1 MLTQYGFWG
10 RDVQQ
15 PKYRAAFFSA
25 ATRPDLTL
33 SLFRLR
39 NALFVRELGW
49 TLAVENGHERDE
61 FDTDDAVYCVL
72 WADGQMIG
80 CFRAISCDRPY
91 LAHRI
96 FSHLATD
103 RPFPMSADY
112 VEISRFGVLA
122 AHRQAST
129 VLYSLM
135 IRFALARDASA
146 LVALAELAHERLLNR
161 IGLSTSR
168 YGDVQIV
175 GFHDDGRWIL
185 AVAGEI
191 PIPRTPSPAFRTLLD
206 LTKTME
212 ISDEASIF
220 GRERLSA

>member
-1 MLTQYGFWG
+1 
-10 RDVQQ
+10 VQQ

-25 ATRPDLTL
+25 VRRPDLTR

-39 NALFVRELGW
+39 NALFVHELSW
-49 TLAVENGHERDE
+49 TLAVENGFERDE
-61 FDTDDAVYCVL
+61 FDTDDAVYCAL
-72 WADGQMIG
+72 SADGQMIG

-91 LAHRI
+91 LARSI
-96 FSHLATD
+96 FSHLATN
-103 RPFPMSADY
+103 RPFPVSADY

-122 AHRQAST
+122 AYRQAST

-135 IRFALARDASA
+135 IRFALARNAAA

-161 IGLSTSR
+161 IGLPTSR
-168 YGDVQIV
+168 YGGVQIV
-175 GFHDDGRWIL
+175 GFRDDGRWIL

-191 PIPRTPSPAFRTLLD
+191 PIPRKPSPAFGALLE
-206 LTKTME
+206 LTQTME
-212 ISDEASIF
+212 ISDEASVF

>member
-1 MLTQYGFWG
+1 L
-10 RDVQQ
+10 QQ
-15 PKYRAAFFSA
+15 PKYKAVFFSA
-25 ATRPDLTL
+25 ATNPDLAL
-33 SLFRLR
+33 SLLRLR
-39 NALFVRELGW
+39 HALFVRELGW
-49 TLAVENGHERDE
+49 TLAVENGCERDE
-61 FDTDDAVYCVL
+61 FDTEDAIYCAL
-72 WADGQMIG
+72 SAEGQIIG

-91 LAHRI
+91 LAHTI
-96 FSHLATD
+96 FSHMASN
-103 RPFPMSADY
+103 RSFPKSADY

-135 IRFALARDASA
+135 VRFALARNAAA
-146 LVALAELAHERLLNR
+146 LVALAELSHERLLNR

-191 PIPRTPSPAFRTLLD
+191 PISRKPTPAVKALLE
-206 LTKTME
+206 LTQSME
-212 ISDEASIF
+212 IIDEASVF

>member
-1 MLTQYGFWG
+1 M
-10 RDVQQ
+10 QQ
-15 PKYRAAFFSA
+15 PEYKAVFFSA
-25 ATRPDLTL
+25 ATRPDLTR

-39 NALFVRELGW
+39 HTLFVRELGW

-72 WADGQMIG
+72 SAGSQMIG

-91 LAHRI
+91 LAHTI
-96 FSHLATD
+96 FSHMATD
-103 RPFPMSADY
+103 RPFPVSADH

-122 AHRQAST
+122 AYRQASA

-135 IRFALARDASA
+135 IRFALARNAAA
-146 LVALAELAHERLLNR
+146 LVALAELSHERLLNR

-168 YGDVQIV
+168 YGGVQIV

-191 PIPRTPSPAFRTLLD
+191 PIPRKPSPAFSDLLE
-206 LTKTME
+206 LTQAME

>member
-1 MLTQYGFWG
+1 M
-10 RDVQQ
+10 QQ
-15 PKYRAAFFSA
+15 PNYKAVFFSA
-25 ATRPDLTL
+25 ATRPDLTR

-39 NALFVRELGW
+39 HRLFVHELGW
-49 TLAVENGHERDE
+49 ALPVENGHERDE
-61 FDTDDAVYCVL
+61 FDTDDAVYCAL
-72 WADGQMIG
+72 STDGQMIG
-80 CFRAISCDRPY
+80 CFRAIGCDHPY
-91 LAHRI
+91 LAHTV
-96 FSHLATD
+96 FSHMATD
-103 RPFPMSADY
+103 RPFPMSADH
-112 VEISRFGVLA
+112 VEISRFGILA
-122 AHRQAST
+122 AHRQASA

-135 IRFALARDASA
+135 VRFALARNAAA

-175 GFHDDGRWIL
+175 GFRDDGRWIL

-191 PIPRTPSPAFRTLLD
+191 PIPRKPSPAFRALLE
-206 LTKTME
+206 LTKAME

>member
-1 MLTQYGFWG
+1 MQ
-10 RDVQQ
+10 R
-15 PKYRAAFFSA
+15 PKYKAVFFSA
-25 ATRPDLTL
+25 ATNPDLTR
-33 SLFRLR
+33 SLLRLR
-39 NALFVRELGW
+39 HALFVRELGW
-49 TLAVENGHERDE
+49 ALAVENDYERDE
-61 FDTDDAVYCVL
+61 FDTDDAVYCAL
-72 WADGQMIG
+72 SADGQMIG

-91 LAHRI
+91 LARTI
-96 FSHLATD
+96 FSHMATD
-103 RPFPMSADY
+103 RPFPISADY
-112 VEISRFGVLA
+112 IEISRLGVLA
-122 AHRQAST
+122 AYRQAGA

-135 IRFALARDASA
+135 IRFAIARQAAA
-146 LVALAELAHERLLNR
+146 LVAMAELSHERLLNR

-191 PIPRTPSPAFRTLLD
+191 PISRKTSPAVKALLE
-206 LTKTME
+206 LTQAME

>member
-1 MLTQYGFWG
+1 M
-10 RDVQQ
+10 QQ
-15 PKYRAAFFSA
+15 PKYKAVFFSA
-25 ATRPDLTL
+25 ATNPDLAL
-33 SLFRLR
+33 SLLRLR
-39 NALFVRELGW
+39 HALFVRELGW
-49 TLAVENGHERDE
+49 MLAVENGCERDE
-61 FDTDDAVYCVL
+61 FDTEDAIYCAL
-72 WADGQMIG
+72 SAEGQIIG

-91 LAHRI
+91 LAHTI
-96 FSHLATD
+96 FSHMASN
-103 RPFPMSADY
+103 RSFPKSADY

-135 IRFALARDASA
+135 VRFALARNAAA
-146 LVALAELAHERLLNR
+146 LVALAELSHERLLNR

-191 PIPRTPSPAFRTLLD
+191 PISRKPTPAVKALLE
-206 LTKTME
+206 LTQSME
-212 ISDEASIF
+212 IIDEASVF

>member
-1 MLTQYGFWG
+1 LEQE
-10 RDVQQ
+10 VQQ
-15 PKYRAAFFSA
+15 PKYTAGFFSA
-25 ATRPDLTL
+25 ATQPDLAR

-39 NALFVRELGW
+39 HALFVRELGW
-49 TLAVENGHERDE
+49 ALAVENGYERDE
-61 FDTDDAVYCVL
+61 FDTDHAVYCAL
-72 WADGQMIG
+72 SADSQMIG
-80 CFRAISCDRPY
+80 CFRAIGCDRPY
-91 LAHRI
+91 LAHTI
-96 FSHLATD
+96 FSHMATN
-103 RPFPMSADY
+103 RPFPRSADY
-112 VEISRFGVLA
+112 IEISRFGVLA

-135 IRFALARDASA
+135 VRFALARNAAA

-168 YGDVQIV
+168 YGDVQTV
-175 GFHDDGRWIL
+175 GFHDDGRRIL

-191 PIPRTPSPAFRTLLD
+191 RIPRKPSPAVRALLE
-206 LTKTME
+206 LTQAME

>member
-1 MLTQYGFWG
+1 LE
-10 RDVQQ
+10 REVQQ
-15 PKYRAAFFSA
+15 PKYQAVFFSA

-33 SLFRLR
+33 SLFQFRH
-39 NALFVRELGW
+39 ALFVRELGW
-49 TLAVENGHERDE
+49 TLAVESGCERDE
-61 FDTDDAVYCVL
+61 FDTDDAIYCAL
-72 WADGQMIG
+72 SADGQMVG

-91 LAHRI
+91 LAHTI
-96 FSHLATD
+96 FSHMATR
-103 RPFPMSADY
+103 RPFPVSADHL
-112 VEISRFGVLA
+112 EISRFGVLA

-135 IRFALARDASA
+135 IRFAFARNAAA
-146 LVALAELAHERLLNR
+146 LVALAELSHERLLNR

-191 PIPRTPSPAFRTLLD
+191 PIPRNPSPTVRALLE
-206 LTKTME
+206 LTQAMD

>member
-1 MLTQYGFWG
+1 M
-10 RDVQQ
+10 QQ
-15 PKYRAAFFSA
+15 PKYSASFFSTA
-25 ATRPDLTL
+25 DRPDLAR

-39 NALFVRELGW
+39 HTLFVRELGW
-49 TLAVENGHERDE
+49 ALSVENGSESDE
-61 FDTDDAVYCVL
+61 FDTDDAIYCAL
-72 WADGQMIG
+72 SIEGQMIG
-80 CFRAISCDRPY
+80 CFRALSCNLPY
-91 LAHRI
+91 LAQSK

-103 RPFPMSADY
+103 RPFPRSPEY

-122 AHRQAST
+122 AHRKAGA

-135 IRFALARDASA
+135 IRFALARNATA
-146 LVALAELAHERLLNR
+146 LVALAELSHERLLNR

-168 YGDVQIV
+168 YGGVQIV
-175 GFHDDGRWIL
+175 GFRDDGRWIL

-191 PIPRTPSPAFRTLLD
+191 PIPRKFPPAFRTLLE
-206 LTKTME
+206 LTRSME

>member
-1 MLTQYGFWG
+1 LG
-10 RDVQQ
+10 REVQQ
-15 PKYRAAFFSA
+15 PKYKAVFFSA
-25 ATRPDLTL
+25 ATNPDLTR
-33 SLFRLR
+33 SLLRLR
-39 NALFVRELGW
+39 HALFVRELGW
-49 TLAVENGHERDE
+49 ALAVENGYERDE
-61 FDTDDAVYCVL
+61 FDTDDAVYCAL
-72 WADGQMIG
+72 SADGQMIG

-91 LAHRI
+91 LAHTI
-96 FSHLATD
+96 FSHLATS
-103 RPFPMSADY
+103 RPFPTSADY

-122 AHRQAST
+122 AYRQASA

-135 IRFALARDASA
+135 IRFAIARNAAA
-146 LVALAELAHERLLNR
+146 LVALAELSHERLLNR

-175 GFHDDGRWIL
+175 GFHDDGRRIL

-191 PIPRTPSPAFRTLLD
+191 PIPRKLSPTVRALLE
-206 LTKTME
+206 LTQAME

>member
-1 MLTQYGFWG
+1 M
-10 RDVQQ
+10 
-15 PKYRAAFFSA
+15 
-25 ATRPDLTL
+25 
-33 SLFRLR
+33 
-39 NALFVRELGW
+39 
-49 TLAVENGHERDE
+49 LAVENGCERDE
-61 FDTDDAVYCVL
+61 FDTEDAIYCAL
-72 WADGQMIG
+72 SAEGQIIG

-91 LAHRI
+91 LAHTI
-96 FSHLATD
+96 FSHMASN
-103 RPFPMSADY
+103 RSFPKSADY

-135 IRFALARDASA
+135 VRFALARNAAA
-146 LVALAELAHERLLNR
+146 LVALAELSHERLLNR

-191 PIPRTPSPAFRTLLD
+191 PISRKPTPAVKALLE
-206 LTKTME
+206 LTQSME
-212 ISDEASIF
+212 IIDEASVF

>member
-1 MLTQYGFWG
+1 L
-10 RDVQQ
+10 QQ
-15 PKYRAAFFSA
+15 PKYKAVFFSA
-25 ATRPDLTL
+25 ATNPDLAL
-33 SLFRLR
+33 SLLRLR
-39 NALFVRELGW
+39 HALFVRELGW
-49 TLAVENGHERDE
+49 ALAVENGCERDE
-61 FDTDDAVYCVL
+61 FDTEDAIYCAL
-72 WADGQMIG
+72 SAEGQIIG

-91 LAHRI
+91 LAHTV
-96 FSHLATD
+96 FSHMASN
-103 RPFPMSADY
+103 RPFPKSADY

-135 IRFALARDASA
+135 VRFALARNAAA
-146 LVALAELAHERLLNR
+146 LVALAELSHERLLNR

-191 PIPRTPSPAFRTLLD
+191 PISRKSTPAVKALLE
-206 LTKTME
+206 LTQSME
-212 ISDEASIF
+212 IIDEASVF

>member
-1 MLTQYGFWG
+1 
-10 RDVQQ
+10 V
-15 PKYRAAFFSA
+15 
-25 ATRPDLTL
+25 
-33 SLFRLR
+33 
-39 NALFVRELGW
+39 LFVQELGW
-49 TLAVENGHERDE
+49 SLAVENGCERDE
-61 FDTDDAVYCVL
+61 FDTGEAIYCAL
-72 WADGQMIG
+72 STNDQMIG

-91 LAHRI
+91 LARTV
-96 FSHLATD
+96 FSHMATN
-103 RPFPMSADY
+103 RPFPLSADY

-122 AHRQAST
+122 AHRQASG

-135 IRFALARDASA
+135 IRFARARGAAA
-146 LVALAELAHERLLNR
+146 LVALAELSHERLLNR

-168 YGDVQIV
+168 YGDIQIV

-191 PIPRTPSPAFRTLLD
+191 PISRKPTPAVKALLE
-206 LTKTME
+206 LTQVME